1 MLTANQLTYSYGTR
15 PVLNELTFEVKPGE
29 CFGLLGPNGA
39 GKSTTIGILCG
50 LLSPMT
56 GQVSFNGSPDTR
68 TRQASLGLVPQNLAI
83 YDEMTAEENLIFFG
97 KVHNLSGSALRE
109 RVDYCLQIAALAD
122 RRGDRA
128 DTFSG
133 GMKRRLNLAIALIHN
148 PTMILLDEP
157 TVGVDPQS
165 RNLLFD
171 TFLELKRQGRTL
183 LYTTHYM
190 EEAQRL
196 CDRVAIMDNGRIL
209 DCGTVSELVSRH
221 GGAATIMLE
230 FSQAPSIDSLPA
242 NSKLDGT
249 CVSIESFDP
258 VGDLA
263 TIHNRRLQP
272 LTVTVQPPSLEA
284 VFLHLTGKSL
294 RDE

>member
-50 LLSPMT
+50 LLKPMT
-56 GQVSFNGSPDTR
+56 GQVSFNGSQDTR
-68 TRQASLGLVPQNLAI
+68 VRQAALGLVPQNLAI
-83 YDEMTAEENLIFFG
+83 YDEMTAEENLAFFG
-97 KVHNLSGSALRE
+97 KVHGLFGNGLRE
-109 RVDYCLQIAALAD
+109 RVDYCLRIAALAD
-122 RRGDRA
+122 RRRDRA

-133 GMKRRLNLAIALIHN
+133 GMKRRLNLAIGLIHN

-157 TVGVDPQS
+157 TAGVDPQS

-196 CDRVAIMDNGRIL
+196 CDRVAIMDSGRIL
-209 DCGTVSELVSRH
+209 DCGTVPELVSRH
-221 GGAATIMLE
+221 GGPATIMLE
-230 FSQAPSIDSLPA
+230 FSEAPSMDSLPA
-242 NSKLDGT
+242 GAQLEGAF
-249 CVSIESFDP
+249 VRIESFDP

-263 TIHNRRLQP
+263 TIHNLRLRP